1 MNGRRAFYALYE
13 RGVPV
18 EMQYY
23 PLARRA
29 FDFRGDQSPEEKI
42 AEKRARDGQ
51 VVAAKA
57 YEAGQKRSLPQS
69 CENRAVSQLSLR
81 AIKLSFAKLTRQN
94 KMMIDPAADACERIC
109 RD

>member
-51 VVAAKA
+51 VVAAK
-57 YEAGQKRSLPQS
+57 
-69 CENRAVSQLSLR
+69 V
-81 AIKLSFAKLTRQN
+81 KLSFAKLTRQN